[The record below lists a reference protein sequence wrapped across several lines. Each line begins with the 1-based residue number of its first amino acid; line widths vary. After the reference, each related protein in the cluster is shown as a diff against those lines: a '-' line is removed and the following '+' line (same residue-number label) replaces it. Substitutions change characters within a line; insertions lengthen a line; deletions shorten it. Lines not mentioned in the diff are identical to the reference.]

1 MDTYLAVASKR
12 DWRSYADRPVPEDV
26 QRRILDG
33 GRVSGSSQNVQP
45 WRFVVVE
52 SDEAK
57 QRVGELVYA
66 AGNVESC
73 AFAVAIATEGGRY
86 PLDVGRAMQN
96 MFLVA
101 WNEGVVSCPNG
112 MPRSGG
118 RGRRARPRRGL
129 AAGEHP
135 ELRLPEAPARPGVE
149 ERRGVERGGE
159 PQAAGRADSAHLEVA
174 TVVE

>member
-1 MDTYLAVASKR
+1 MDVYLAVASKR

-26 QRRILDG
+26 QTRILDA

-45 WRFVVVE
+45 WQFVVVE

-57 QRVGELVYA
+57 QRVGGVVYA
-66 AGNVESC
+66 ASNVETC
-73 AFAVAIATEGGRY
+73 AFAVAIATEGGKY

-112 MPRSGG
+112 IKDAEAAARTLGLEDGWLAVNIPSFGYPKRDLAPES
-118 RGRRARPRRGL
+118 RGAEEWSAEANRKPL
-129 AAGEHP
+129 D
-135 ELRLPEAPARPGVE
+135 ELVTRI
-149 ERRGVERGGE
+149 
-159 PQAAGRADSAHLEVA
+159 
-174 TVVE
+174 